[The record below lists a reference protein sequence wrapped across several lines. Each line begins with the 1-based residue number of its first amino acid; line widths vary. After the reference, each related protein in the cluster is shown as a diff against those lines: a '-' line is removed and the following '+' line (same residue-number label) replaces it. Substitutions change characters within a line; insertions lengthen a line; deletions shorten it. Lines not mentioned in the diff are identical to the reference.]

1 MRNISRRIVLAMMV
15 IIILSPGFLRSEQTG
30 EPVYGRVDPAKW
42 RVVSSHYGAGVK
54 LFQRTLDARVNRIFS
69 TPFLWTDQ
77 SRIPPRCGNGLN
89 VKRFMEGIY
98 WGFNIPA
105 EFTVDGRTSLL
116 PAGANVL
123 CRAGHY
129 HGIFNPSYTDTLEFL
144 HTAVAMH
151 SIDDTTLGAFD
162 FHDSLTTQTL
172 VSPPPFPW
180 TLLDRALLRP
190 VERFHGGMGTIRMR
204 RTWDPDS
211 FLTPW
216 YAVDHLL
223 LPPGTSVGN
232 HICKNVE
239 EVFYILS
246 GKGTV
251 TVNGHSWDVGRYDS
265 IPCTLRDAIGL
276 VNDSGADLELVI
288 LTVAVDKRQDP
299 SYTDLSR

>member
-1 MRNISRRIVLAMMV
+1 MAVL
-15 IIILSPGFLRSEQTG
+15 LFTPSFLRSEQTG

-42 RVVSSHYGAGVK
+42 RVVASHGGAGVM
-54 LFQRTLDARVNRIFS
+54 LFQRTLDSREHRIFA

-77 SRIPPRCGNGLN
+77 LKIPPRCGNGLN
-89 VKRFMEGIY
+89 MKRFMEGIY
-98 WGFNIPA
+98 WAFNGPA

-116 PAGANVL
+116 PAGAHVL

-129 HGIFNPSYTDTLEFL
+129 HGIFNPSYTDTLEYL
-144 HTAVAMH
+144 HTAVAMK
-151 SIDDTTLGAFD
+151 SIENNDLGVFD

-190 VERFHGGMGTIRMR
+190 VEGFHGGVGTIRMR

-232 HICKNVE
+232 HTCNNVE

-246 GKGTV
+246 GTGTV
-251 TVNGHSWDVGRYDS
+251 TVNGRTWGVGLYDA
-265 IPCTLRDAIGL
+265 IPCTLGDTIGL
-276 VNDSGADLELVI
+276 INGSGTDLELVI
-288 LTVAVDKRQDP
+288 LTVAMDKREDP
-299 SYTDLSR
+299 SYTDLPLAR